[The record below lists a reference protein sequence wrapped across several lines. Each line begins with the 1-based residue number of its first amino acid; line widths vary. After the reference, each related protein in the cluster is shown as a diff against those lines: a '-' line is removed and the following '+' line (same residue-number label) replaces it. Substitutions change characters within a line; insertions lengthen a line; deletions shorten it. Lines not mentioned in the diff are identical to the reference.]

1 MRVFRWR
8 TTFLLGGVA
17 VAAAS
22 LFASSSSALA
32 SSGSTCTGDLSNVPA
47 SLGTLAGVYS
57 GNVDVTGDCA
67 VDAGPATIN
76 GNLTLE
82 PGSALVAPFSFGDL
96 TVTGN
101 LLIKQG
107 AAAILGCN
115 HDSFPCFDDA
125 GDPPTLDNSISVG
138 GNLIANKPLGLVL
151 HNTAIHGNAIE
162 NGGGGGVTCD
172 SSPGIFGAFGS
183 PPYIDQE
190 DGSVGG
196 NLIMQGMGTCWLGT
210 LRVDVGG
217 NLIVGQNA
225 TADPDA
231 MEVVSNTVHGNIICR
246 NNSPNVQFGDSGG
259 VSNEVFGNAIGECGF
274 NVLSD
279 NPFGSPSGPTPISVK
294 AG

>member
-1 MRVFRWR
+1 
-8 TTFLLGGVA
+8 
-17 VAAAS
+17 
-22 LFASSSSALA
+22 
-32 SSGSTCTGDLSNVPA
+32 
-47 SLGTLAGVYS
+47 
-57 GNVDVTGDCA
+57 VDVTGDCA

-101 LLIKQG
+101 LLIKPG

-115 HDSFPCFDDA
+115 HESFPCFDDA

-138 GNLIANKPLGLVL
+138 GNLIANQPLGLVL
-151 HNTAIHGNAIE
+151 HNTAILGNAIE

-217 NLIVGQNA
+217 NLIVGNNA

-279 NPFGSPSGPTPISVK
+279 NPFGNPSGPTPISVK